1 MKKLVKANDGKI
13 VKVTNNKIVTK
24 RKFSVTDP
32 DGSKQATKFKT
43 TAENLG
49 TKENPKAGYDTMK
62 TRITNTDP
70 SGKKTTTVTKT
81 DKYGDPR
88 RRKGII
94 PVRKK
99 GGVIKKK

>member
-1 MKKLVKANDGKI
+1 MKKLAKAEDGKT
-13 VKVTNNKIVTK
+13 VKVTKNKIVTK
-24 RKFSVTDP
+24 QKTSVTTP
-32 DGSKQATKFKT
+32 DGRKQDTKFKR

-49 TKENPKAGYDTMK
+49 TKENPKRGYDTMK

-70 SGKKTTTVTKT
+70 SGKRTTFVTKT

-88 RRKGII
+88 RRKAII
-94 PVRKK
+94 PVKKK